1 MKQPVIGIVTVLGEE
16 AVPRVFTNI
25 NYPNAVIRGGGGPVM
40 LPVTKNRE
48 ILSQYLAVCDGF
60 LFSGGQDI
68 SPCKYGELPS
78 RLVGPTSLL
87 LDDFQLSLMKLV
99 LEAKKDVVP
108 SIVRAGKDT
117 VGLRCPAHPLT
128 LSLLERARL
137 PLAGPSANPSGAPSP
152 TTAQQVLAYFDGQI
166 EGVIDG
172 GECTLSRESTILDLT
187 QKPFKILREG
197 ALAKE
202 EIENA
207 LLSGVRLIGVT
218 GGSGSGKTTVT
229 QFLAAQGVLALDC
242 DKIYHELL
250 ETNADMLAEIEAR
263 FPAVFKNGK
272 LDRKMLGAIV
282 FAVPEALRDLNAITH
297 RYVREDIYRRLREYV
312 WQGGTVAVV
321 DAIALFES
329 GISEDCVFTVG
340 VTAPDDERCARI
352 MARDG
357 IDADYALARIEAQPD
372 DEYYEMRC
380 DYLLRNDGTP
390 EELKAKCRELFG
402 IG

>member
-1 MKQPVIGIVTVLGEE
+1 METRVYTEENDIPVAAASLRLGGLV
-16 AVPRVFTNI
+16 AVPTETVYGLCANGLDAG
-25 NYPNAVIRGGGGPVM
+25 AVAHLYEVKGRPEVK
-40 LPVTKNRE
+40 P
-48 ILSQYLAVCDGF
+48 
-60 LFSGGQDI
+60 
-68 SPCKYGELPS
+68 
-78 RLVGPTSLL
+78 
-87 LDDFQLSLMKLV
+87 LSLMVAGPAEIEKYAEHIPPAAFILAARFWPGPLTLV

-263 FPAVFKNGK
+263 FPAVFKNGNSTGRCSARSS
-272 LDRKMLGAIV
+272 L
-282 FAVPEALRDLNAITH
+282 PC
-297 RYVREDIYRRLREYV
+297 RR
-312 WQGGTVAVV
+312 
-321 DAIALFES
+321 
-329 GISEDCVFTVG
+329 
-340 VTAPDDERCARI
+340 RCAI
-352 MARDG
+352 STA
-357 IDADYALARIEAQPD
+357 
-372 DEYYEMRC
+372 
-380 DYLLRNDGTP
+380 
-390 EELKAKCRELFG
+390 
-402 IG
+402 

>member
-1 MKQPVIGIVTVLGEE
+1 MWAEHIPPAAFIL
-16 AVPRVFTNI
+16 AARFWP
-25 NYPNAVIRGGGGPVM
+25 GP
-40 LPVTKNRE
+40 LT
-48 ILSQYLAVCDGF
+48 
-60 LFSGGQDI
+60 
-68 SPCKYGELPS
+68 
-78 RLVGPTSLL
+78 
-87 LDDFQLSLMKLV
+87 LV
-99 LEAKKDVVP
+99 LEARKDVVP

-250 ETNADMLAEIEAR
+250 EHTHSTYISFRGIPHNLSFRLDACR
-263 FPAVFKNGK
+263 TFPSLFCC
-272 LDRKMLGAIV
+272 
-282 FAVPEALRDLNAITH
+282 
-297 RYVREDIYRRLREYV
+297 RYFL
-312 WQGGTVAVV
+312 QK
-321 DAIALFES
+321 S
-329 GISEDCVFTVG
+329 
-340 VTAPDDERCARI
+340 
-352 MARDG
+352 
-357 IDADYALARIEAQPD
+357 QP
-372 DEYYEMRC
+372 R
-380 DYLLRNDGTP
+380 P
-390 EELKAKCRELFG
+390 F
-402 IG
+402 

>member
-1 MKQPVIGIVTVLGEE
+1 MQKVPV
-16 AVPRVFTNI
+16 
-25 NYPNAVIRGGGGPVM
+25 
-40 LPVTKNRE
+40 
-48 ILSQYLAVCDGF
+48 
-60 LFSGGQDI
+60 
-68 SPCKYGELPS
+68 
-78 RLVGPTSLL
+78 
-87 LDDFQLSLMKLV
+87 
-99 LEAKKDVVP
+99 
-108 SIVRAGKDT
+108 
-117 VGLRCPAHPLT
+117 
-128 LSLLERARL
+128 
-137 PLAGPSANPSGAPSP
+137 
-152 TTAQQVLAYFDGQI
+152 
-166 EGVIDG
+166 
-172 GECTLSRESTILDLT
+172 
-187 QKPFKILREG
+187 KILREG
-197 ALAKE
+197 ALPKE

-207 LLSGVRLIGVT
+207 LLSGVHLIGVT

-229 QFLAAQGVLALDC
+229 QFLSAQGVLALDC

-312 WQGGTVAVV
+312 WQGGTVAIV

-340 VTAPDDERCARI
+340 VTAPRDERCARI

-380 DYLLRNDGTP
+380 DYLLRNDGTR
-390 EELKAKCRELFG
+390 EELEAKCRELFG

>member
-1 MKQPVIGIVTVLGEE
+1 MNTKRITTEIAQAADAIRAGQLV
-16 AVPRVFTNI
+16 AVPTETVYGLAGNGLD
-25 NYPNAVIRGGGGPVM
+25 PAAVAQIY
-40 LPVTKNRE
+40 E
-48 ILSQYLAVCDGF
+48 IKGRPAVK
-60 LFSGGQDI
+60 
-68 SPCKYGELPS
+68 P
-78 RLVGPTSLL
+78 
-87 LDDFQLSLMKLV
+87 LSLMVHDASAMARYCIDVPPAAYTLAEAFWPGPLTLV

-352 MARDG
+352 MVRDG

>member
-1 MKQPVIGIVTVLGEE
+1 M
-16 AVPRVFTNI
+16 
-25 NYPNAVIRGGGGPVM
+25 
-40 LPVTKNRE
+40 
-48 ILSQYLAVCDGF
+48 
-60 LFSGGQDI
+60 
-68 SPCKYGELPS
+68 
-78 RLVGPTSLL
+78 
-87 LDDFQLSLMKLV
+87 

-250 ETNADMLAEIEAR
+250 ETNADMLVEIKAR

>member
-1 MKQPVIGIVTVLGEE
+1 METRVYTEENDIPVAAASLRLGGLVAVPTETVYGLCANGLDAE
-16 AVPRVFTNI
+16 AVAHLYEVKGRPEVK
-25 NYPNAVIRGGGGPVM
+25 P
-40 LPVTKNRE
+40 
-48 ILSQYLAVCDGF
+48 
-60 LFSGGQDI
+60 
-68 SPCKYGELPS
+68 
-78 RLVGPTSLL
+78 
-87 LDDFQLSLMKLV
+87 LSLMVAGPAEIEKYAEHIPPAAFILAARFWPGPLTLV

-272 LDRKMLGAIV
+272 RVCADRQSSVDELLASLPDAEPVVAVGDGAELFVRLCSEHGRENIKAAPS
-282 FAVPEALRDLNAITH
+282 FLRYIKASAVAELALRGDCEK
-297 RYVREDIYRRLREYV
+297 R
-312 WQGGTVAVV
+312 
-321 DAIALFES
+321 
-329 GISEDCVFTVG
+329 DCVSL
-340 VTAPDDERCARI
+340 APVYLRSPQAERERLERENA
-352 MARDG
+352 
-357 IDADYALARIEAQPD
+357 
-372 DEYYEMRC
+372 
-380 DYLLRNDGTP
+380 
-390 EELKAKCRELFG
+390 AKQN
-402 IG
+402 

>member
-1 MKQPVIGIVTVLGEE
+1 MQKVPV
-16 AVPRVFTNI
+16 
-25 NYPNAVIRGGGGPVM
+25 
-40 LPVTKNRE
+40 
-48 ILSQYLAVCDGF
+48 
-60 LFSGGQDI
+60 
-68 SPCKYGELPS
+68 
-78 RLVGPTSLL
+78 
-87 LDDFQLSLMKLV
+87 
-99 LEAKKDVVP
+99 
-108 SIVRAGKDT
+108 
-117 VGLRCPAHPLT
+117 
-128 LSLLERARL
+128 
-137 PLAGPSANPSGAPSP
+137 
-152 TTAQQVLAYFDGQI
+152 
-166 EGVIDG
+166 
-172 GECTLSRESTILDLT
+172 
-187 QKPFKILREG
+187 KILREG

-312 WQGGTVAVV
+312 WQGGTVAIV

-329 GISEDCVFTVG
+329 GIS
-340 VTAPDDERCARI
+340 
-352 MARDG
+352 
-357 IDADYALARIEAQPD
+357 
-372 DEYYEMRC
+372 
-380 DYLLRNDGTP
+380 
-390 EELKAKCRELFG
+390 
-402 IG
+402 

>member
-1 MKQPVIGIVTVLGEE
+1 METRVYTEENDIPVAAASLRLGGLVAVPTETVYGLCANGLDAE
-16 AVPRVFTNI
+16 AVAHLYEVKGRPEVK
-25 NYPNAVIRGGGGPVM
+25 P
-40 LPVTKNRE
+40 
-48 ILSQYLAVCDGF
+48 
-60 LFSGGQDI
+60 
-68 SPCKYGELPS
+68 
-78 RLVGPTSLL
+78 
-87 LDDFQLSLMKLV
+87 LSLMV
-99 LEAKKDVVP
+99 
-108 SIVRAGKDT
+108 AG
-117 VGLRCPAHPLT
+117 PAEIEKYAEHIPPAAFILTARFWPGPLT

-340 VTAPDDERCARI
+340 VTAPGDERCARI